1 MRQAGMLTAASVFKT
16 GWTIVHRQD
25 AAMDLHLSLMV
36 EAADEALRSLRAAD
50 EQAGCRHKQ
59 PRRTAR

>member
-1 MRQAGMLTAASVFKT
+1 MLTGPFGAKA
-16 GWTIVHRQD
+16 GWTIVHRKD
-25 AAMDLHLSLMV
+25 PAMDLHLTLMA

-59 PRRTAR
+59 PRRRTR